1 MGARWLLKRLTKAS
15 MSFVVEKVD
24 IVENDMDG
32 WMRGEDGTYVPCPVF
47 MYPLP
52 PYLPLLSF
60 LRQEK
65 GKKLR
70 HHIRGQENLQVKRAN
85 SSIIVLLN

>member
-1 MGARWLLKRLTKAS
+1 

-52 PYLPLLSF
+52 LTCLSC
-60 LRQEK
+60 LSSDKNRE
-65 GKKLR
+65 KKLR
-70 HHIRGQENLQVKRAN
+70 HHIRVRKICR
-85 SSIIVLLN
+85 